1 MKQISLLKND
11 EEIFIKSLDINIESN
26 NLNLKELVDNKTLA
40 LQQIDN
46 SIRELELSYEQALNN
61 YKKLS
66 IESPMS

>member
-1 MKQISLLKND
+1 LKQISLLKND